1 MKKILLLLIR
11 VYKLLLSPL
20 LGRHCRFQPTC
31 SEYTYEAVERFGAAQ
46 GAYLGLRRILK
57 CHPFHAGGH
66 DPVPELFEVKPKW
79 TQKS

>member
-11 VYKLLLSPL
+11 VYKMTLSPL
-20 LGRHCRFQPTC
+20 LGRHCRFLPTC
-31 SEYTYEAVERFGAAQ
+31 SEYTYEAVERFGAGK

-66 DPVPELFEVKPKW
+66 DPIPELSEVKSKW
-79 TQKS
+79 IQKN